1 MFGTEGSWHRCLEAV
16 RCGWKG
22 FLSTGIRLLTPP
34 WRPTR
39 PHAAASVPW
48 RPPGGRTVPLTP
60 KRARCRPVTASWWS
74 SDHNDQGDGS
84 PANNYIYNMCRAQIT
99 KKTRH
104 ERTKNERR
112 MDGGSSAHH
121 SPGPNLAGKQ
131 GLPFLFIDLGIP
143 PQKPPFH
150 RLEGL
155 FHRPWPLGPPPPPT
169 GRTVG
174 FVRLI
179 DRAWVKM
186 AWSRGA
192 FGSRGLGEGAGHTPQ
207 EVRRELVRESKEIY
221 ACCIISFQGSAYVWN
236 LVQGFSRRERPGQCT
251 DRIGC
256 LI

>member
-155 FHRPWPLGPPPPPT
+155 FHRPWPLGPPPPP
-169 GRTVG
+169 
-174 FVRLI
+174 
-179 DRAWVKM
+179 RAEPL
-186 AWSRGA
+186 ASRG
-192 FGSRGLGEGAGHTPQ
+192 SST
-207 EVRRELVRESKEIY
+207 V
-221 ACCIISFQGSAYVWN
+221 
-236 LVQGFSRRERPGQCT
+236 PG
-251 DRIGC
+251 
-256 LI
+256 